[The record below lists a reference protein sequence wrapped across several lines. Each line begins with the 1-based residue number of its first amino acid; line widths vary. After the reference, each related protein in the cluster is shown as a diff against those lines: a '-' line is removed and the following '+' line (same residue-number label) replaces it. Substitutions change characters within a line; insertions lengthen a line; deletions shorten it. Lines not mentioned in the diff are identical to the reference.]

1 MDNEKYFQS
10 GNEQE
15 FLDLLGDIPF
25 GQSDF
30 QNIHLQLKQE
40 NTTRTFRQVLLE
52 MSEKFTALKECQ
64 YRRRKLEIKL
74 LWLRR
79 LRAFLFF
86 IPSLQKLVQVFI
98 EQNNFGILRENKV
111 LDDAIRTFNMYKKI
125 YDEMPKPTR
134 AEYDKEEVAYWQ
146 RRAIQQ
152 AEEDIQAMGTI
163 SQGNIGLLKKL
174 GFDPNQVKV
183 ELTQIVGQ
191 AQKQIAE
198 KLKVEALQA
207 GEQMKKDTD
216 EIVKKGDGVV

>member
-1 MDNEKYFQS
+1 MENAKYFES
-10 GNEQE
+10 GNEQA

-30 QNIHLQLKQE
+30 QNLHLQLKQD

-52 MSEKFTALKECQ
+52 MSDKFKALKECQ
-64 YRRRKLEIKL
+64 YRRRRFEIKL
-74 LWLRR
+74 LWLNR
-79 LRAFLFF
+79 LHALLFF
-86 IPSLQKLVQVFI
+86 IPSLRRLVQVSI
-98 EQNNFGILRENKV
+98 EENNFKVLLENKV
-111 LDDAIRTFNMYKKI
+111 LDDAIRTFNMYKKV

-134 AEYDKEEVAYWQ
+134 AEYDAEEVKYWQ

-183 ELTQIVGQ
+183 ELLAIVGQ

-198 KLKVEALQA
+198 KLHTEALKA
-207 GEQMKKDTD
+207 GEQVKKDTD
-216 EIVKKGDGVV
+216 EIVKKEDGVV